1 MTARKPNAGR
11 RLNDVQV
18 LAYLL
23 YAGLYWLK
31 GVVVA
36 LRQRA
41 GRLWLLPFGLCVA
54 FACLL
59 PGLVV
64 HSFFNGSVSQLWAWG
79 LGAAFACFAYNRYY
93 WPRLKVWYRS

>member
-1 MTARKPNAGR
+1 MTVRKPNAGR

-18 LAYLL
+18 LTYLL

-41 GRLWLLPFGLCVA
+41 GRL
-54 FACLL
+54 
-59 PGLVV
+59 
-64 HSFFNGSVSQLWAWG
+64 
-79 LGAAFACFAYNRYY
+79 
-93 WPRLKVWYRS
+93 